1 MLLLLA
7 IVVLAIVNLMI
18 GSVEIPVADVCRILL
33 GDNTVSDIWQ
43 NIILKSR
50 LPQTLTAIVAGAGLA
65 VSGLQMQTVFRNP
78 LAGNPFA
85 FHRRS
90 AKKITVTEFFGDA
103 NILMSSD
110 RTRRLTKIKTPIRL
124 SVFSG

>member
-1 MLLLLA
+1 MEDSGSFFYFLLKSSIFWVVYKNSVKLIIIAILILVLLVLNLLL
-7 IVVLAIVNLMI
+7 
-18 GSVEIPVADVCRILL
+18 GSVKIPALDTLDILFGDRSNEIF
-33 GDNTVSDIWQ
+33 S

-50 LPQTLTAIVAGAGLA
+50 LPQALVAIMAGAGLA

-90 AKKITVTEFFGDA
+90 AKK
-103 NILMSSD
+103 
-110 RTRRLTKIKTPIRL
+110 
-124 SVFSG
+124 